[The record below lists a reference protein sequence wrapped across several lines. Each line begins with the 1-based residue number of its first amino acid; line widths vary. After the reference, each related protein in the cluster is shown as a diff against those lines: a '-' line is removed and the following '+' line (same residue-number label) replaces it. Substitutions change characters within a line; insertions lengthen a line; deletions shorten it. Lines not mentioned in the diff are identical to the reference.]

1 MLFQKKI
8 HFKIAPSKNAFQ
20 NFNSQKT
27 HHNRSLKKC
36 ISKIFI
42 SKIHLNIAPSEDAFQ
57 NCYLSSIVIEGIRT
71 LFFSQKNLKGKK
83 HKFNFSTNQKRFNN
97 STKTITAMKKS

>member
-1 MLFQKKI
+1 M
-8 HFKIAPSKNAFQ
+8 HFKTLVPKKHITIAPSKNAFQ
-20 NFNSQKT
+20 KFLSQ
-27 HHNRSLKKC
+27 
-36 ISKIFI
+36 
-42 SKIHLNIAPSEDAFQ
+42 KIHLNIAPSEHAFQ